1 MSFNPSTIPAPGSGN
16 STMTFTVGS
25 STPVGTYPITVT
37 AAGGGIRQTATV
49 NLTVTT
55 NQATLTV
62 SAIRPL
68 R

>member
-25 STPVGTYPITVT
+25 STPVGTYPITVD
-37 AAGGGIRQTATV
+37 GGWRGD
-49 NLTVTT
+49 
-55 NQATLTV
+55 
-62 SAIRPL
+62 SADRDGQPDGYDKPGDSDSVGIRPL